1 VLACCLLAL
10 QISAWQQ
17 HADLHAATAVY
28 NSQQLELW
36 QQLVNNPR
44 SQAFAYMVP
53 LWSTASGSTWRMSMN
68 LFLPN
73 WVSDD
78 LYDEEVKS
86 AAVGWLQELLD
97 EAAGHRSQES

>member
-1 VLACCLLAL
+1 VLAL
-10 QISAWQQ
+10 QITAWKQ
-17 HADLHAATAVY
+17 HADLHAATAFY
-28 NSQQLELW
+28 NNQQLELW

-53 LWSTASGSTWRMSMN
+53 LWWSAATGSTWRMSLN
-68 LFLPN
+68 VFLPN

-86 AAVGWLQELLD
+86 AAVAWLQELLD
-97 EAAGHRSQES
+97 DAAVSATEGA